1 MCLCSLF
8 TPLSTCPDSSP
19 LVSRVLQ
26 LGEEIGV
33 EIDEDKGYT
42 YLGGWS
48 AGRARD
54 NLSNDSFAMFAV
66 TLKSEDFRLDRKEI
80 FEARWFEWMP
90 LLTEWRKQGKAFE
103 KKKVTCLD
111 VHEREDRNMISKN
124 VMSGLDIWESG
135 KGHPVKWKAE
145 MQGGK
150 ESVKAVW
157 GSLV

>member
-8 TPLSTCPDSSP
+8 IPLSTSPDSLP

-26 LGEEIGV
+26 LSEELGV
-33 EIDEDKGYT
+33 EVDEDKGYT

-103 KKKVTCLD
+103 KKQVKCLD
-111 VHEREDRNMISKN
+111 VHEREDRNIIAKN
-124 VMSGLDIWESG
+124 VMAGLDIWESG
-135 KGHPVKWKAE
+135 KGHPVEVKE
-145 MQGGK
+145 SLQGGK
-150 ESVKAVW
+150 EAVKAIW